1 MNFVNRSPRPSR
13 QPDSLT
19 PSPDCGGMPRAI
31 GRERTNLPSRTKAPK
46 DRGYANDEP
55 PLTQSQCGGADGA
68 TVAAGVVVVGVATL

>member
-1 MNFVNRSPRPSR
+1 
-13 QPDSLT
+13 
-19 PSPDCGGMPRAI
+19 MPRAI
-31 GRERTNLPSRTKAPK
+31 GRERTNLLSRTKAPK